1 MQKKPIPGLRRVVKV
16 INVAARVLM
25 VLMAVLKILDL
36 WDGAMDLFIFSIGV
50 AQLCR
55 AYLEWNTDRDS
66 AALSLLVAAI
76 AFVTIGIIFFA
87 F

>member
-1 MQKKPIPGLRRVVKV
+1 MQKKSISGLRRVVTV
-16 INVAARVLM
+16 IDVAARVLM

-55 AYLEWNTDRDS
+55 AYLEWNTDRNS
-66 AALSLLVAAI
+66 AALSLLTAV
-76 AFVTIGIIFFA
+76 IIFAIMGLVFLNA
-87 F
+87 

>member
-1 MQKKPIPGLRRVVKV
+1 MQKKSISGLRRVVKV
-16 INVAARVLM
+16 INVAASVLV
-25 VLMAVLKILDL
+25 VLVAVLEILDL
-36 WDGAMDLFIFSIGV
+36 WDGAMGLFIFLSGV
-50 AQLCR
+50 VQLCR

>member
-1 MQKKPIPGLRRVVKV
+1 MQKKPISGLHRVVTV
-16 INVAARVLM
+16 IDVVARVLM
-25 VLMAVLKILDL
+25 VLMAVLEILDL
-36 WDGAMDLFIFSIGV
+36 WDGAMVLFIFLIGV

-66 AALSLLVAAI
+66 AALNLLVAVI
-76 AFVTIGIIFFA
+76 GFVTVGILFFA